1 MLGIFLCLFLGG
13 IIKMS
18 LKSTFLRY
26 ILTNI
31 IGMIGLSCYI
41 LADTFFV
48 SNGLGVQGLTALNLS
63 ISIYSFINATGL
75 LIGIGGATK
84 YSIYKAQHKDNK
96 ANIIFTN
103 SIKIGT
109 LFGIFFLLIGLL
121 ASSKLSS
128 LLGADENIFNMTN
141 TYLKTLLCFSPFFIL
156 NNIFIAF
163 IRNDGNPK
171 LSMTGMLIG
180 SLSNIIL
187 DYIFIF
193 PLNWGGMFGAAFATG
208 LAPIISMCI
217 LARHYI
223 KKKNNFHFHKSKLS
237 IKQITYI
244 FSLGISSFITE
255 IASGIILIVFNL
267 LILSISGNIGVAAY
281 GIVANL
287 ALVAISIF
295 TGIAQGTQPLLSENF
310 GQGNNKKIL
319 QLFKYAV
326 YASLAVSVV
335 LYFLVVIFNNQLVE
349 MFNKDHIEILSKTA
363 SNGLII
369 YFAGFF
375 FAGINIITS
384 AVLSSI
390 NEPKYAFTISILR
403 SGCIIVPL
411 ALFLSYLFKMTGIWL
426 SFPLS
431 EIMTLILG
439 GVLLA
444 KKSLKRLRA
453 NT

>member
-13 IIKMS
+13 IMKMS
-18 LKSTFLRY
+18 IKNTFMRY

-31 IGMIGLSCYI
+31 IGMLGLSCYI
-41 LADTFFV
+41 LADTFFI
-48 SNGLGVQGLTALNLS
+48 SKGLGVQGLTALNLS

-84 YSIYKAQHKDNK
+84 YSIYQARNKHNK

-103 SIKIGT
+103 SIKIGI
-109 LFGIFFLLIGLL
+109 LLGIFFLLIGLFG
-121 ASSKLSS
+121 SSALSS
-128 LLGADENIFNMTN
+128 LLGADENIFHMTN
-141 TYLKTLLCFSPFFIL
+141 TYLKTLLCFAPFFIL

-193 PLNWGGMFGAAFATG
+193 PLQWGMFGAAFATG

-217 LARHYI
+217 LTRHYI
-223 KKKNNFHFHKSKLS
+223 KKKNHFHFHKAKLS
-237 IKQITYI
+237 IKQVNYI
-244 FSLGISSFITE
+244 CSLGLSSFITE

-267 LILSISGNIGVAAY
+267 LILNISGNIGVAAY

-287 ALVAISIF
+287 ALVATSIF

-319 QLFKYAV
+319 QLFKYAI
-326 YASLAVSVV
+326 YASLVVSIV
-335 LYFLVVIFNNQLVE
+335 LYALIVIFNNQLVE
-349 MFNKDHIEILSKTA
+349 IFNRNHIKILSKTA
-363 SNGLII
+363 SDGLII

-384 AVLSSI
+384 SILSSI
-390 NEPKYAFTISILR
+390 NEPRHAFTISILR
-403 SGCIIVPL
+403 SGSIIVPV
-411 ALFLSYLFKMTGIWL
+411 ALFLSYFFQMIGIWL

-431 EIMTLILG
+431 EIITLIV
-439 GVLLA
+439 GVFLA
-444 KKSLKRLRA
+444 KKSLKRL
-453 NT
+453 

>member
-1 MLGIFLCLFLGG
+1 MS
-13 IIKMS
+13 IKN
-18 LKSTFLRY
+18 TFMRY

-84 YSIYKAQHKDNK
+84 YSIYQARNKHNK

-103 SIKIGT
+103 SIKIGI
-109 LFGIFFLLIGLL
+109 LLGIFFLLIGLFG
-121 ASSKLSS
+121 SSTLSS
-128 LLGADENIFNMTN
+128 LLGADENIFHMTN
-141 TYLKTLLCFSPFFIL
+141 TYLKTLLCFAPFFIL

-171 LSMTGMLIG
+171 LSMAGMLIG

-193 PLNWGGMFGAAFATG
+193 PLQWGMFGAAFATG

-217 LARHYI
+217 LTRHYI
-223 KKKNNFHFHKSKLS
+223 KKKNHFHFHNAKLS
-237 IKQITYI
+237 IKQVTYI
-244 FSLGISSFITE
+244 CSLGVSSFITE

-267 LILSISGNIGVAAY
+267 LILNISGNIGVAAY

-287 ALVAISIF
+287 ALVATSIF

-319 QLFKYAV
+319 QLFKYAI
-326 YASLAVSVV
+326 YASLVVSVV
-335 LYFLVVIFNNQLVE
+335 LYFFVVIFNNQLVE
-349 MFNKDHIEILSKTA
+349 IFNRDHIKILSKTA

-390 NEPKYAFTISILR
+390 NEPRHAFTISILR
-403 SGCIIVPL
+403 SGCIIVPV
-411 ALFLSYLFKMTGIWL
+411 ALFLSYFFQMIGIWL

-431 EIMTLILG
+431 EIITLIV

-444 KKSLKRLRA
+444 NKSLKRL
-453 NT
+453 

>member
-18 LKSTFLRY
+18 IKNTFIRY

-41 LADTFFV
+41 LADTFFI
-48 SNGLGVQGLTALNLS
+48 SKGLGVQGLTALNLS

-84 YSIYKAQHKDNK
+84 YSIYQARNKHNK
-96 ANIIFTN
+96 ANIVFTN
-103 SIKIGT
+103 SIKIGI
-109 LFGIFFLLIGLL
+109 LLGIFFLLIGLFG
-121 ASSKLSS
+121 SSTLSS
-128 LLGADENIFNMTN
+128 LLGADENIFRMTN
-141 TYLKTLLCFSPFFIL
+141 AYLKTLLCFAPFFIL

-171 LSMTGMLIG
+171 LSMAGMLIG

-187 DYIFIF
+187 DYVFIF
-193 PLNWGGMFGAAFATG
+193 PLQWGMFGAAFATG

-217 LARHYI
+217 LTKHHI
-223 KKKNNFHFHKSKLS
+223 KKKNHFHFHKSKLS
-237 IKQITYI
+237 IKQLTYI
-244 FSLGISSFITE
+244 CSLGVSSFITE

-267 LILSISGNIGVAAY
+267 LILNISGNIGVAAY

-287 ALVAISIF
+287 ALVATSIF

-319 QLFKYAV
+319 QLFKYAI
-326 YASLAVSVV
+326 YASLVVSVV
-335 LYFLVVIFNNQLVE
+335 LYALIVIFNNQLVE
-349 MFNKDHIEILSKTA
+349 IFNRDHIKILSKTA

-390 NEPKYAFTISILR
+390 NEPRHAFTISILR
-403 SGCIIVPL
+403 SGSIIVPV
-411 ALFLSYLFKMTGIWL
+411 ALFLSYFFQMIGIWL

-431 EIMTLILG
+431 EIITLILG
-439 GVLLA
+439 VFLA
-444 KKSLKRLRA
+444 KKSLKRL
-453 NT
+453 

>member
-1 MLGIFLCLFLGG
+1 MS
-13 IIKMS
+13 IKN
-18 LKSTFLRY
+18 TFMRY

-41 LADTFFV
+41 LADTFFI
-48 SNGLGVQGLTALNLS
+48 SKGLGVQGLTALNLS

-84 YSIYKAQHKDNK
+84 YSIYQARNK
-96 ANIIFTN
+96 HNRANIIFTN
-103 SIKIGT
+103 SIKIGI
-109 LFGIFFLLIGLL
+109 LLGILFLLIGLFG
-121 ASSKLSS
+121 SSTLSS
-128 LLGADENIFNMTN
+128 LLGADENIFHMTN
-141 TYLKTLLCFSPFFIL
+141 TYLKTLLCFAPFFIL

-187 DYIFIF
+187 DYVFIF
-193 PLNWGGMFGAAFATG
+193 PLQWGMFGAAFATG

-217 LARHYI
+217 LTRHYI
-223 KKKNNFHFHKSKLS
+223 KKKNHFHFHKSKLS
-237 IKQITYI
+237 IKQLTYI
-244 FSLGISSFITE
+244 CSLGVSSFITE

-267 LILSISGNIGVAAY
+267 LILNISGNIGVAAY

-287 ALVAISIF
+287 ALVATSIF

-319 QLFKYAV
+319 QLFKYAI
-326 YASLAVSVV
+326 YASLVVSVV
-335 LYFLVVIFNNQLVE
+335 LYFLVAIFNNQLVE
-349 MFNKDHIEILSKTA
+349 IFNRDHIKILSKTA
-363 SNGLII
+363 SDGLII
-369 YFAGFF
+369 YFSGFF

-390 NEPKYAFTISILR
+390 NEPRHAFTISILR
-403 SGCIIVPL
+403 SGCIIVPV
-411 ALFLSYLFKMTGIWL
+411 ALFLSYLFKMIGIWL

-431 EIMTLILG
+431 EIITLIV
-439 GVLLA
+439 GVFLA
-444 KKSLKRLRA
+444 KKSLKRL
-453 NT
+453 

>member
-13 IIKMS
+13 IMKMS
-18 LKSTFLRY
+18 IKNTFMRY

-48 SNGLGVQGLTALNLS
+48 SKGLGVQGLTALNLS

-84 YSIYKAQHKDNK
+84 YSIYQARNKHNK

-103 SIKIGT
+103 SIKIGVIC
-109 LFGIFFLLIGLL
+109 GIIFLLIGLL
-121 ASSKLSS
+121 GSSSLSS
-128 LLGADENIFNMTN
+128 LLGADENIFHMTN
-141 TYLKTLLCFSPFFIL
+141 TYLKTLLCFAPFFIL

-193 PLNWGGMFGAAFATG
+193 PLQWGMFGAAFATG

-217 LARHYI
+217 LTRHYI
-223 KKKNNFHFHKSKLS
+223 KKKNRFHFHKSKLS

-244 FSLGISSFITE
+244 CSLGVSSFITE

-267 LILSISGNIGVAAY
+267 LILNISGNIGVAAY

-287 ALVAISIF
+287 ALVATSIF

-319 QLFKYAV
+319 QLFKYAI
-326 YASLAVSVV
+326 YASLVVSIV
-335 LYFLVVIFNNQLVE
+335 LYALIVIFNNQLVE
-349 MFNKDHIEILSKTA
+349 IFNRDHIKILSKTA

-390 NEPKYAFTISILR
+390 NEPRHAFTISILR
-403 SGCIIVPL
+403 SGSIIVPV
-411 ALFLSYLFKMTGIWL
+411 ALFLSYFFQMIGIWL

-431 EIMTLILG
+431 EIITLIV
-439 GVLLA
+439 GVFLA
-444 KKSLKRLRA
+444 KKSLKRLRE

>member
-13 IIKMS
+13 ITKMS
-18 LKSTFLRY
+18 IKNTFMRY
-26 ILTNI
+26 ILTNV

-48 SNGLGVQGLTALNLS
+48 SKGLGVTGLTALNLS

-84 YSIYKAQHKDNK
+84 YSIYQARDKHNK

-103 SIKIGT
+103 SIKIGVIC
-109 LFGIFFLLIGLL
+109 GIIFLLIGLL
-121 ASSKLSS
+121 GSSSLSN
-128 LLGADENIFNMTN
+128 LLGADKDTFAMTN
-141 TYLKTLLCFSPFFIL
+141 TYLRTLLCFAPFFIL

-163 IRNDGNPK
+163 IRNDGDPK
-171 LSMTGMLIG
+171 LSMAGMLIG
-180 SLSNIIL
+180 SLANIIL
-187 DYIFIF
+187 DYVFIF
-193 PLNWGGMFGAAFATG
+193 PLQWGMFGAAFATG
-208 LAPIISMCI
+208 LAPIISMSI
-217 LARHYI
+217 LTRHCI
-223 KKKNNFHFHKSKLS
+223 KKKNCFHFYKSKLS

-244 FSLGISSFITE
+244 CSLGLSSFITE

-267 LILSISGNIGVAAY
+267 LILNIAGNIGVAAY

-287 ALVAISIF
+287 ALVATSIF
-295 TGIAQGTQPLLSENF
+295 TGVAQGTQPLLSENF

-319 QLFKYAV
+319 QLFKYAIYV
-326 YASLAVSVV
+326 SLGISVV
-335 LYFLVVIFNNQLVE
+335 LYFIVVIFNNQLVE
-349 MFNKDHIEILSKTA
+349 IFNRDHIEILSKTA

-384 AVLSSI
+384 AILSSI
-390 NEPKYAFTISILR
+390 NEPKHAFTISILR
-403 SGCIIVPL
+403 SGCIIVPV
-411 ALFLSYLFKMTGIWL
+411 ALFLSYFFKMTGIWL

-431 EIMTLILG
+431 EIVILILG
-439 GVLLA
+439 VFLA
-444 KKSLKRLRA
+444 KKSLKRL
-453 NT
+453 

>member
-1 MLGIFLCLFLGG
+1 MS
-13 IIKMS
+13 IKN
-18 LKSTFLRY
+18 TFTRY

-41 LADTFFV
+41 LADTFFI
-48 SNGLGVQGLTALNLS
+48 SKGLGVQGLTALNLS

-84 YSIYKAQHKDNK
+84 YSIYQARNK
-96 ANIIFTN
+96 HNRANIIFTN
-103 SIKIGT
+103 SIKIGI
-109 LFGIFFLLIGLL
+109 LLGILFLLIGLFG
-121 ASSKLSS
+121 SSTLSS
-128 LLGADENIFNMTN
+128 LLGANENIFHMTN
-141 TYLKTLLCFSPFFIL
+141 TYLKTLLCFAPFFIL

-193 PLNWGGMFGAAFATG
+193 PLQWGMFGAAFATG

-217 LARHYI
+217 LTRHYI
-223 KKKNNFHFHKSKLS
+223 KKKNRFHFHKSKLS

-244 FSLGISSFITE
+244 CSLGVSSFITE

-267 LILSISGNIGVAAY
+267 LILNISGNIGVAAY

-287 ALVAISIF
+287 ALVATSIF

-319 QLFKYAV
+319 QLFKYAI
-326 YASLAVSVV
+326 YASLVVSIV
-335 LYFLVVIFNNQLVE
+335 LYALIVIFNNQLVE
-349 MFNKDHIEILSKTA
+349 IFNRDHIKILSKTA

-390 NEPKYAFTISILR
+390 NEPRHAFTISILR
-403 SGCIIVPL
+403 SGSIIVPV
-411 ALFLSYLFKMTGIWL
+411 ALFLSYFFQMIGIWL

-431 EIMTLILG
+431 EIITLILG
-439 GVLLA
+439 VFLA
-444 KKSLKRLRA
+444 KKSLKRLR
-453 NT
+453 

>member
-18 LKSTFLRY
+18 LKGTFMRY

-41 LADTFFV
+41 LADTFFI
-48 SNGLGVQGLTALNLS
+48 SKGLGVQGLTALNLS

-84 YSIYKAQHKDNK
+84 YSIYKAQHKHNK

-103 SIKIGT
+103 SIKIGVIC
-109 LFGIFFLLIGLL
+109 GIIFLLIGLL
-121 ASSKLSS
+121 GSSSLSN

-193 PLNWGGMFGAAFATG
+193 PLNWGMFGAAFATG

-237 IKQITYI
+237 IKQVTYI
-244 FSLGISSFITE
+244 CSLGLSSFITE

-267 LILSISGNIGVAAY
+267 LILNIAGNIGVAAY

-287 ALVAISIF
+287 ALVATSIF

-335 LYFLVVIFNNQLVE
+335 LYFIVVIFNNQLVAI
-349 MFNKDHIEILSKTA
+349 FNRDHIEILSKTA

-390 NEPKYAFTISILR
+390 NEPRHAFTISILR

-411 ALFLSYLFKMTGIWL
+411 ALFLSYLFKMSGIWL

-431 EIMTLILG
+431 EIITLIL

>member
-1 MLGIFLCLFLGG
+1 MS
-13 IIKMS
+13 IKN
-18 LKSTFLRY
+18 TFIRY

-41 LADTFFV
+41 LADTFFI
-48 SNGLGVQGLTALNLS
+48 SKGLGVQGLTALNLS

-84 YSIYKAQHKDNK
+84 YSIYQARNKHNK
-96 ANIIFTN
+96 ANIVFTN
-103 SIKIGT
+103 SIKIGI
-109 LFGIFFLLIGLL
+109 LLGIFFLLIGLFG
-121 ASSKLSS
+121 SSTLSS
-128 LLGADENIFNMTN
+128 LLGADENIFRMTN
-141 TYLKTLLCFSPFFIL
+141 AYLKTLLCFAPFFIL

-171 LSMTGMLIG
+171 LSMAGMLIG

-187 DYIFIF
+187 DYVFIF
-193 PLNWGGMFGAAFATG
+193 PLQWGMFGAAFATG

-217 LARHYI
+217 LTKHHI
-223 KKKNNFHFHKSKLS
+223 KKKNHFHFHKSKLS
-237 IKQITYI
+237 IKQLTYI
-244 FSLGISSFITE
+244 CSLGVSSFITE

-267 LILSISGNIGVAAY
+267 LILNISGNIGVAAY

-287 ALVAISIF
+287 ALVATSIF

-319 QLFKYAV
+319 QLFKYAI
-326 YASLAVSVV
+326 YASLVVSVV
-335 LYFLVVIFNNQLVE
+335 LYALIVIFNNQLVE
-349 MFNKDHIEILSKTA
+349 IFNRDHIKILSKTA

-390 NEPKYAFTISILR
+390 NEPRHAFTISILR
-403 SGCIIVPL
+403 SGSIIVPV
-411 ALFLSYLFKMTGIWL
+411 ALFLSYFFQMIGIWL

-431 EIMTLILG
+431 EIITLILG
-439 GVLLA
+439 VFLA
-444 KKSLKRLRA
+444 KKSLKRL
-453 NT
+453 

>member
-1 MLGIFLCLFLGG
+1 MS
-13 IIKMS
+13 IKN
-18 LKSTFLRY
+18 TFMRY

-31 IGMIGLSCYI
+31 IGMLGLSCYI
-41 LADTFFV
+41 LADTFFI
-48 SNGLGVQGLTALNLS
+48 SKGLGVQGLTALNLS

-84 YSIYKAQHKDNK
+84 YSIYRARNKHNK
-96 ANIIFTN
+96 ANIVFTN
-103 SIKIGT
+103 SIKIGI
-109 LFGIFFLLIGLL
+109 LLGILFLLIGLFG
-121 ASSKLSS
+121 SSTLSS
-128 LLGADENIFNMTN
+128 LLGADENIFHMTN
-141 TYLKTLLCFSPFFIL
+141 TYLKTLLCFASFFIL

-193 PLNWGGMFGAAFATG
+193 PLQWGMFGAAFATG

-217 LARHYI
+217 LTRHYI
-223 KKKNNFHFHKSKLS
+223 KKKNHFHFHKSKLS

-244 FSLGISSFITE
+244 CSLGISSFITE
-255 IASGIILIVFNL
+255 IASGVILIVFNL
-267 LILSISGNIGVAAY
+267 LILNISGNIGVAAY

-287 ALVAISIF
+287 ALVATSIF

-319 QLFKYAV
+319 QLFKYAI
-326 YASLAVSVV
+326 YASLVVSVV

-349 MFNKDHIEILSKTA
+349 IFNRDHIKILSKTA

-390 NEPKYAFTISILR
+390 NEPRHAFTISILR
-403 SGCIIVPL
+403 SGCIIVPV
-411 ALFLSYLFKMTGIWL
+411 ALFLSYFFQMIGIWL

-431 EIMTLILG
+431 EIITLIIA
-439 GVLLA
+439 VFLA
-444 KKSLKRLRA
+444 KKSLKRL
-453 NT
+453 

>member
-13 IIKMS
+13 IMKMS
-18 LKSTFLRY
+18 IKNTFMRY

-48 SNGLGVQGLTALNLS
+48 SKGLGVQGLTALNLS

-84 YSIYKAQHKDNK
+84 YSIYQARDKHNK
-96 ANIIFTN
+96 VNIIFTN
-103 SIKIGT
+103 SIKIGI
-109 LFGIFFLLIGLL
+109 LLGIFFLLIGLFG
-121 ASSKLSS
+121 SSTLSS
-128 LLGADENIFNMTN
+128 LLGADKNIFHMTN
-141 TYLKTLLCFSPFFIL
+141 TYLKTLLCFAPFFIL

-171 LSMTGMLIG
+171 LSMAGMLIG

-187 DYIFIF
+187 DYVFIF
-193 PLNWGGMFGAAFATG
+193 PIQWGMFGAAFATG

-217 LARHYI
+217 LTRHYI
-223 KKKNNFHFHKSKLS
+223 KKKNHFHFHKAKLS
-237 IKQITYI
+237 IKQVNYI
-244 FSLGISSFITE
+244 CSLGLSSFITE

-267 LILSISGNIGVAAY
+267 LILNISGNIGVAAY

-287 ALVAISIF
+287 ALVATSIF

-319 QLFKYAV
+319 QLFKYAI
-326 YASLAVSVV
+326 YASLVVSVV
-335 LYFLVVIFNNQLVE
+335 LYFIVVIFNNQLVE
-349 MFNKDHIEILSKTA
+349 IFNRDHIKILSKTA
-363 SNGLII
+363 SDGLII

-390 NEPKYAFTISILR
+390 NEPRHAFTISILR
-403 SGCIIVPL
+403 SGCIIIPL

-431 EIMTLILG
+431 EIITLILG
-439 GVLLA
+439 VFLA
-444 KKSLKRLRA
+444 KKSLKRL
-453 NT
+453 

>member
-1 MLGIFLCLFLGG
+1 MS
-13 IIKMS
+13 IKN
-18 LKSTFLRY
+18 TFMRY

-84 YSIYKAQHKDNK
+84 YSIYQARNKHNK

-103 SIKIGT
+103 SIKIGI
-109 LFGIFFLLIGLL
+109 LLGIFFLLIGLFG
-121 ASSKLSS
+121 SSTLSS
-128 LLGADENIFNMTN
+128 LLGADKNIFHMTN
-141 TYLKTLLCFSPFFIL
+141 TYLKTLLCFTPFFIL

-171 LSMTGMLIG
+171 LSMAGMLIG

-187 DYIFIF
+187 DYFFIF
-193 PLNWGGMFGAAFATG
+193 PLQWGMFGAAFATG

-217 LARHYI
+217 LTKHYI
-223 KKKNNFHFHKSKLS
+223 KKKNHFHFHKSKLS
-237 IKQITYI
+237 IKQVTYI
-244 FSLGISSFITE
+244 CSLGVSSFITE

-267 LILSISGNIGVAAY
+267 LILNISGNIGVAAY

-287 ALVAISIF
+287 ALVATSIF

-319 QLFKYAV
+319 QLFKYAI
-326 YASLAVSVV
+326 YASLVVSIV
-335 LYFLVVIFNNQLVE
+335 LYALIVIFNNQLVE
-349 MFNKDHIEILSKTA
+349 IFNTDHIKILSKTA
-363 SNGLII
+363 STGLII

-390 NEPKYAFTISILR
+390 NEPRHAFTISILR
-403 SGCIIVPL
+403 SGCIIVPIT
-411 ALFLSYLFKMTGIWL
+411 LFLSYFFQMIGIWL

-431 EIMTLILG
+431 EIITLIV
-439 GVLLA
+439 GVFLA
-444 KKSLKRLRA
+444 KKSLKRL
-453 NT
+453 

>member
-13 IIKMS
+13 IMKMS
-18 LKSTFLRY
+18 IKNTFMRY

-48 SNGLGVQGLTALNLS
+48 SKGLGVQGLTALNLS

-84 YSIYKAQHKDNK
+84 YSIYQARNKHNK

-103 SIKIGT
+103 SIKIGI
-109 LFGIFFLLIGLL
+109 LLGIFFLLIGLFG
-121 ASSKLSS
+121 SSTLSS
-128 LLGADENIFNMTN
+128 LLGADENIFHMTN
-141 TYLKTLLCFSPFFIL
+141 TYLKTLLCFAPFFIL

-193 PLNWGGMFGAAFATG
+193 PLQWGMFGAAFATG

-217 LARHYI
+217 LTRHYI
-223 KKKNNFHFHKSKLS
+223 KKKNRFHFHKSKLS

-244 FSLGISSFITE
+244 CSLGVSSFITE

-267 LILSISGNIGVAAY
+267 LILNISGNIGVAAY

-287 ALVAISIF
+287 ALVATSIF

-310 GQGNNKKIL
+310 GQENNKKIL
-319 QLFKYAV
+319 QLFKYAI
-326 YASLAVSVV
+326 YASLVVSIV
-335 LYFLVVIFNNQLVE
+335 LYALIVIFNNQLVE
-349 MFNKDHIEILSKTA
+349 IFNRDHIKILSKTA
-363 SNGLII
+363 SDGLII

-390 NEPKYAFTISILR
+390 NEPRHAFTISILR
-403 SGCIIVPL
+403 SGCIIVPV
-411 ALFLSYLFKMTGIWL
+411 ALFLSYFFKMAGIWL

-431 EIMTLILG
+431 EIITLILG
-439 GVLLA
+439 AFLA
-444 KKSLKRLRA
+444 KKSLKRLRE

>member
-13 IIKMS
+13 IMKMS
-18 LKSTFLRY
+18 IKNTFMRY

-31 IGMIGLSCYI
+31 IGMLGLSCYI
-41 LADTFFV
+41 LADTFFI
-48 SNGLGVQGLTALNLS
+48 SKGLGVQGLTALNLS

-84 YSIYKAQHKDNK
+84 YSIYRARNNHNK
-96 ANIIFTN
+96 ANIAFTN
-103 SIKIGT
+103 SIKIGVIC
-109 LFGIFFLLIGLL
+109 GIIFLLIGLL
-121 ASSKLSS
+121 GSSSLSS
-128 LLGADENIFNMTN
+128 LLGADENIFHMTN
-141 TYLKTLLCFSPFFIL
+141 TYLKTLLCFAPFFIL

-171 LSMTGMLIG
+171 LSMAGMLIG

-193 PLNWGGMFGAAFATG
+193 PLQWGMFGAAFATG

-217 LARHYI
+217 LTRHYI
-223 KKKNNFHFHKSKLS
+223 KKKNRFHFHKSKLS

-244 FSLGISSFITE
+244 CSLGVSSFITE

-267 LILSISGNIGVAAY
+267 LILNISGNIGVAAY

-287 ALVAISIF
+287 ALVATSIF

-319 QLFKYAV
+319 QLFKYAI
-326 YASLAVSVV
+326 YASLVVSIV
-335 LYFLVVIFNNQLVE
+335 LYALIVIFNNQLVE
-349 MFNKDHIEILSKTA
+349 IFNRDHIKILSKTA

-390 NEPKYAFTISILR
+390 NEPRHAFTISILR
-403 SGCIIVPL
+403 SGSIIVPV
-411 ALFLSYLFKMTGIWL
+411 ALFLSYFFQMIGIWL

-431 EIMTLILG
+431 EIITLILG
-439 GVLLA
+439 VFLA
-444 KKSLKRLRA
+444 KKSLKRL
-453 NT
+453 

>member
-1 MLGIFLCLFLGG
+1 MS
-13 IIKMS
+13 IKN
-18 LKSTFLRY
+18 TFMRY
-26 ILTNI
+26 ILTNV
-31 IGMIGLSCYI
+31 IGMLGLSCYI

-48 SNGLGVQGLTALNLS
+48 SKGLGVQGLTALNLS

-84 YSIYKAQHKDNK
+84 YSIYQARNKHNK
-96 ANIIFTN
+96 ANIVFTN
-103 SIKIGT
+103 SIKIGVIC
-109 LFGIFFLLIGLL
+109 GIIFLLIGLL
-121 ASSKLSS
+121 GSSSLSS
-128 LLGADENIFNMTN
+128 LLGADENIFRMTN
-141 TYLKTLLCFSPFFIL
+141 TYLKTLLYFAPFFIL

-171 LSMTGMLIG
+171 LSMAGMLIG

-187 DYIFIF
+187 DYVFIF
-193 PLNWGGMFGAAFATG
+193 PLQWGMFGAAFATG

-217 LARHYI
+217 LTRHYI
-223 KKKNNFHFHKSKLS
+223 KKKNHFHFHKSKLS
-237 IKQITYI
+237 LKQVNYI
-244 FSLGISSFITE
+244 CSLGISSFITE

-267 LILSISGNIGVAAY
+267 LILNISGNIGVAAY

-287 ALVAISIF
+287 ALVATSIF

-319 QLFKYAV
+319 QLFKYAI
-326 YASLAVSVV
+326 YASLVVSVV

-349 MFNKDHIEILSKTA
+349 IFNRDHIKILSKTA
-363 SNGLII
+363 SDGLII

-390 NEPKYAFTISILR
+390 NEPRHAFTISILR
-403 SGCIIVPL
+403 SGSIIVPV
-411 ALFLSYLFKMTGIWL
+411 ALFLSYFFQMIGIWL

-431 EIMTLILG
+431 EILTLIV
-439 GVLLA
+439 GVFLA
-444 KKSLKRLRA
+444 KKSLKRL
-453 NT
+453 

>member
-13 IIKMS
+13 IMKMS
-18 LKSTFLRY
+18 VKGTFIRY
-26 ILTNI
+26 VLTNI
-31 IGMIGLSCYI
+31 IGMVGLSCYI

-48 SNGLGVQGLTALNLS
+48 SKGLGVQGLTALNLS

-84 YSIYKAQHKDNK
+84 YSIYQAQDKNKK

-103 SIKIGT
+103 SIKIGI
-109 LFGIFFLLIGLL
+109 LLGIFFLLIGLFG
-121 ASSKLSS
+121 SSKLSS
-128 LLGADENIFNMTN
+128 LLGADENIFHMTN
-141 TYLKTLLCFSPFFIL
+141 TYLKTLLCFAPFFIL

-171 LSMTGMLIG
+171 LSMSGMLIG

-187 DYIFIF
+187 DYVFIF
-193 PLNWGGMFGAAFATG
+193 PFQWGMFGAAFATG

-217 LARHYI
+217 LTKHYI
-223 KKKNNFHFHKSKLS
+223 KKENHFHFNKSKLS
-237 IKQITYI
+237 IKQISYI
-244 FSLGISSFITE
+244 CSLGISSFITE

-267 LILSISGNIGVAAY
+267 IILNISGNIGVAAY

-287 ALVAISIF
+287 ALVATSIF

-319 QLFKYAV
+319 QLFKYAM
-326 YASLAVSVV
+326 YTSLVVSVA
-335 LYFLVVIFNNQLVE
+335 LYFVIVIFNNQLVE
-349 MFNKDHIEILSKTA
+349 IFNRDHIKTLSKTA

-375 FAGINIITS
+375 FSGINIITS

-390 NEPKYAFTISILR
+390 NEPRHAFTISILR
-403 SGCIIVPL
+403 SGCIIIPT
-411 ALFLSYLFKMTGIWL
+411 ALFLSYFFQMIGIWL

-431 EIMTLILG
+431 EIITLLLG
-439 GVLLA
+439 VFFA
-444 KKSLKRLRA
+444 KKSLKRLQE
-453 NT
+453 NV

>member
-13 IIKMS
+13 IMKMS
-18 LKSTFLRY
+18 IKNTFMRY

-31 IGMIGLSCYI
+31 IGMLGLSCYI
-41 LADTFFV
+41 LADTFFI
-48 SNGLGVQGLTALNLS
+48 SKGLGVQGLTALNLS

-84 YSIYKAQHKDNK
+84 YSIYRARNKHNK

-103 SIKIGT
+103 SIKIGVIC
-109 LFGIFFLLIGLL
+109 GIIFLLIGLL
-121 ASSKLSS
+121 GSSSLSS
-128 LLGADENIFNMTN
+128 LLGADENIFHMTN
-141 TYLKTLLCFSPFFIL
+141 TYLKTLLCFAPFFIL

-193 PLNWGGMFGAAFATG
+193 PLQWGMFGAAFATG

-217 LARHYI
+217 LTMHYI
-223 KKKNNFHFHKSKLS
+223 KKKNRFHFHKSKLS

-244 FSLGISSFITE
+244 CSLGVSSFITE

-267 LILSISGNIGVAAY
+267 LILNISGNIGVAAY

-287 ALVAISIF
+287 ALVATSIF

-319 QLFKYAV
+319 QLFKYAI
-326 YASLAVSVV
+326 YASLVVSVV

-349 MFNKDHIEILSKTA
+349 IFNRDHIKILSKTA
-363 SNGLII
+363 SDGLII

-375 FAGINIITS
+375 LAGINIITS

-390 NEPKYAFTISILR
+390 NEPKHALTISILR
-403 SGCIIVPL
+403 SGCIIVPV
-411 ALFLSYLFKMTGIWL
+411 ALFLSYFFQMIGIWL

-431 EIMTLILG
+431 EIITLIV
-439 GVLLA
+439 GVFLA
-444 KKSLKRLRA
+444 KKSLKRL
-453 NT
+453 

>member
-1 MLGIFLCLFLGG
+1 MR
-13 IIKMS
+13 
-18 LKSTFLRY
+18 LKSTFMRY

-48 SNGLGVQGLTALNLS
+48 SKGLGVQGLTSLNLS

-84 YSIYKAQHKDNK
+84 YSICKAQNKHNK

-109 LFGIFFLLIGLL
+109 FFGILFLLIGLL
-121 ASSKLSS
+121 ASSKLST

-141 TYLKTLLCFSPFFIL
+141 IYLKTLLCFSPFFIL
-156 NNIFIAF
+156 NNIFVVF
-163 IRNDGNPK
+163 IRNDDNPK
-171 LSMTGMLIG
+171 LSMIGMLIG

-187 DYIFIF
+187 DYVFIF
-193 PLNWGGMFGAAFATG
+193 HLKWEMFGAAFATG

-217 LARHYI
+217 LTRHYI
-223 KKKNNFHFHKSKLS
+223 KKKNSFHFCNSKLS
-237 IKQITYI
+237 IKQIPYI
-244 FSLGISSFITE
+244 CSLGISSFITE
-255 IASGIILIVFNL
+255 VASGIILIVFNL
-267 LILSISGNIGVAAY
+267 LILNISGNIGVAAY

-287 ALVAISIF
+287 ALVATSIF

-310 GQGNNKKIL
+310 GQSNNKKIL
-319 QLFKYAV
+319 QLFKYAI
-326 YASLAVSVV
+326 YTSLAVSIV
-335 LYFLVVIFNNQLVE
+335 LYFIIIIFNNQLVE
-349 MFNKDHIEILSKTA
+349 IFNKDHIKPLSIIA
-363 SNGLII
+363 YNGLII
-369 YFAGFF
+369 YFTGFF
-375 FAGINIITS
+375 FAGINIIIS

-403 SGCIIVPL
+403 SGCIIIPL

-431 EIMTLILG
+431 EIITLILG
-439 GVLLA
+439 SLLA
-444 KKSLKRLRA
+444 KKSLK
-453 NT
+453 NF

>member
-1 MLGIFLCLFLGG
+1 MS
-13 IIKMS
+13 IKN
-18 LKSTFLRY
+18 TFMRY

-84 YSIYKAQHKDNK
+84 YSIYQARNKHNK

-103 SIKIGT
+103 SIKIGI
-109 LFGIFFLLIGLL
+109 LLGIFFLLIGLFG
-121 ASSKLSS
+121 SSTLSS
-128 LLGADENIFNMTN
+128 LLGADENIFHMTN
-141 TYLKTLLCFSPFFIL
+141 TYLKTLLCFAPFFIL

-171 LSMTGMLIG
+171 LPMAGMLIG

-193 PLNWGGMFGAAFATG
+193 PLQWGMFGAAFATG

-217 LARHYI
+217 LTRHYI
-223 KKKNNFHFHKSKLS
+223 KKKNHFHFHNAKLS
-237 IKQITYI
+237 IKQVTYI
-244 FSLGISSFITE
+244 CSLGVSSFITE

-267 LILSISGNIGVAAY
+267 LILNISGNIGVAAY
-281 GIVANL
+281 AIVANL
-287 ALVAISIF
+287 ALVATSIF

-319 QLFKYAV
+319 QLFKYAI
-326 YASLAVSVV
+326 YASLVVSVV
-335 LYFLVVIFNNQLVE
+335 LYFFVVIFNNQLVE
-349 MFNKDHIEILSKTA
+349 IFNRDHIKILSKTA

-390 NEPKYAFTISILR
+390 NEPRHAFTISILR
-403 SGCIIVPL
+403 SGCIIVPV
-411 ALFLSYLFKMTGIWL
+411 ALFLSYFFQMIGIWL

-431 EIMTLILG
+431 EIITLIV

-444 KKSLKRLRA
+444 NKSLKRL
-453 NT
+453 

>member
-13 IIKMS
+13 IMKMS
-18 LKSTFLRY
+18 IKNTFMRY
-26 ILTNI
+26 ILTNV
-31 IGMIGLSCYI
+31 IGMLGLSCYI

-48 SNGLGVQGLTALNLS
+48 SKGLGVQGLTALNLS

-84 YSIYKAQHKDNK
+84 YSIYQARNKHNK
-96 ANIIFTN
+96 ANIVFTN
-103 SIKIGT
+103 SIKIGI
-109 LFGIFFLLIGLL
+109 LLGIFFLLIGLFG
-121 ASSKLSS
+121 SSTLSS
-128 LLGADENIFNMTN
+128 LLGADKNIFHMTN
-141 TYLKTLLCFSPFFIL
+141 TYLKTLLCFTPFFIL

-171 LSMTGMLIG
+171 LSMAGMLIG

-187 DYIFIF
+187 DYFFIF
-193 PLNWGGMFGAAFATG
+193 PLQWGMFGAAFATG

-217 LARHYI
+217 LTKHYI
-223 KKKNNFHFHKSKLS
+223 KKKNHFHFHKSKLS
-237 IKQITYI
+237 IKQVTYI
-244 FSLGISSFITE
+244 CSLGVSSFITE

-267 LILSISGNIGVAAY
+267 LILNISGNIGVAAY

-287 ALVAISIF
+287 ALVATSIF

-319 QLFKYAV
+319 QLFKYAI
-326 YASLAVSVV
+326 YASLVVSIV
-335 LYFLVVIFNNQLVE
+335 LYALIVIFNNQLVE
-349 MFNKDHIEILSKTA
+349 IFNRDHIKILSKTA
-363 SNGLII
+363 STGLII

-390 NEPKYAFTISILR
+390 NEPRHAFTISILR
-403 SGCIIVPL
+403 SGCIIVPIT
-411 ALFLSYLFKMTGIWL
+411 LFLSYFFQMIGIWL

-431 EIMTLILG
+431 EIITLIV
-439 GVLLA
+439 GVFLA
-444 KKSLKRLRA
+444 KKSLKRL
-453 NT
+453 

>member
-13 IIKMS
+13 IMKMS
-18 LKSTFLRY
+18 IKNTFMRY

-31 IGMIGLSCYI
+31 IGMLGLSCYI
-41 LADTFFV
+41 LADTFFI
-48 SNGLGVQGLTALNLS
+48 SKGLGVQGLTALNLS

-84 YSIYKAQHKDNK
+84 YSIYRARNKHNK
-96 ANIIFTN
+96 ANIVFTN
-103 SIKIGT
+103 SIKIGI
-109 LFGIFFLLIGLL
+109 LLGILFLLIGLFG
-121 ASSKLSS
+121 SSTLSS
-128 LLGADENIFNMTN
+128 LLGADENIFHMTN
-141 TYLKTLLCFSPFFIL
+141 TYLKTLLCFASFFIL

-193 PLNWGGMFGAAFATG
+193 PLQWGMFGAAFATG

-217 LARHYI
+217 LTRHYI
-223 KKKNNFHFHKSKLS
+223 KKKNHFHFHKSKLS

-244 FSLGISSFITE
+244 CSLGISSFITE
-255 IASGIILIVFNL
+255 IASGVILIVFNL
-267 LILSISGNIGVAAY
+267 LILNISGNIGVAAY

-287 ALVAISIF
+287 ALVATSIF

-319 QLFKYAV
+319 QLFKYAI
-326 YASLAVSVV
+326 YASLVVSVV

-349 MFNKDHIEILSKTA
+349 IFNRDHIKILSKTA

-390 NEPKYAFTISILR
+390 NEPRHAFTISILR
-403 SGCIIVPL
+403 SGCIIVPV
-411 ALFLSYLFKMTGIWL
+411 ALFLSYFFQMIGIWL

-431 EIMTLILG
+431 EIITLIIA
-439 GVLLA
+439 VFLA
-444 KKSLKRLRA
+444 KKSLKRL
-453 NT
+453 